1 MMTKKVPKENN
12 INKNLMIWDWWLVVG
27 LIILFAMSN
36 NTKLIQKN
44 PQSTAIIQIGEIW
57 QLPFSKIKGPNF
69 AILTKKSGAQL
80 TPIPETK
87 GEKWEENGKENSIK
101 ENISKIAFTKKPTEI
116 L

>member
-1 MMTKKVPKENN
+1 MN
-12 INKNLMIWDWWLVVG
+12 
-27 LIILFAMSN
+27 SN
-36 NTKLIQKN
+36 MKLIQKN

-57 QLPFSKIKGPNF
+57 QFPFSKIKGPSL

-87 GEKWEENGKENSIK
+87 GEKWEEKGKEKSIK
-101 ENISKIAFTKKPTEI
+101 ENINKIAFTKKPTEI